1 MTSRKSYR
9 RGYPVASIVGFAQE
23 SVTLWRVFSKAV
35 KPLSTLYI
43 NGSPTDARAWYNLH
57 ENIIGALRTTLKEG
71 VRSIILVSPPR
82 TAYAENFREH
92 VTKHHSW
99 LMHGT
104 TRVTFV
110 ELAGSAITLSQV
122 TALTR
127 NPDFKKIIDEATIDE
142 TTNLLE
148 LLETRLTLE
157 DPRDIVLY
165 SIKEA
170 ETAIIFSKGNSKPE
184 YLLLTERF
192 LTEYPRKE
200 RINRLLQVA
209 TNRQV
214 KTKIVK
220 ADSPAGKRLTQLGG
234 FVFLLKPS

>member
-82 TAYAENFREH
+82 TAYAGNFREH
-92 VTKHHSW
+92 VAKHHSW

-104 TRVTFV
+104 TQVAFA
-110 ELAGSAITLSQV
+110 ELAGSACTLSQV

-170 ETAIIFSKGNSKPE
+170 ETAIIYSKGNSEPE
-184 YLLLTERF
+184 YLLLTEKF